1 MIEIR
6 FHGRGGQG
14 AVTASEFLAKAAFN
28 EGNDVQAFPMYGVE
42 RRGAPVTAFTRIDS
56 KAVRNKAQI
65 HEPDVVI
72 VMDMALLDA
81 VDVTAGLK
89 TEGKVIL
96 NTGKS
101 PEEMKK
107 TLGVDNPVYTVDAS
121 SIAVQH
127 RLGSKVAPIVNTA
140 ILGAVVKATGMVKI
154 KSLIDVVKE
163 NAPAKKEENAKATEQ
178 AYNEVR
184 GEKIE

>member
-14 AVTASEFLAKAAFN
+14 AVTASELLARAAFN
-28 EGNDVQAFPMYGVE
+28 EGKDVQSFPMYGVE

-65 HEPDVVI
+65 HEPDIVI

-89 TEGKVIL
+89 PGGKVIL

-101 PEEMKK
+101 PDEID
-107 TLGVDNPVYTVDAS
+107 LGIDNPVYTVDAS
-121 SIAVQH
+121 SIAVKH

-140 ILGAVVKATGMVKI
+140 ILGAIVGATGVVKIET
-154 KSLIDVVKE
+154 LLEVVRNK
-163 NAPAKKEENAKATEQ
+163 APAKKEENAMATKQ
-178 AYNEVR
+178 AYEEVR
-184 GEKIE
+184 GDDIE

>member
-14 AVTASEFLAKAAFN
+14 AVTASEFLARAAFN

-89 TEGKVIL
+89 PGGKVIL

-101 PEEMKK
+101 PGEMKEK
-107 TLGVDNPVYTVDAS
+107 LGLDNSVYTVDAN
-121 SIAVQH
+121 SIAVRH
-127 RLGSKVAPIVNTA
+127 HLGSKVAPIVNTA
-140 ILGAVVKATGMVKI
+140 ILGAVVKATGIVKI
-154 KSLIDVVKE
+154 ETLMAVVRE
-163 NAPAKKEENAKATEQ
+163 NAPAKKEENAKATEE
-178 AYNEVR
+178 AYEEVK
-184 GEKIE
+184 GE

>member
-14 AVTASEFLAKAAFN
+14 AVTASEFLARAAFE

-89 TEGKVIL
+89 PDGKVIL
-96 NTGKS
+96 NTAKS
-101 PEEMKK
+101 PDEID
-107 TLGVDNPVYTVDAS
+107 LGVDNLIYSVDAS
-121 SIAVQH
+121 GIAVEN

-140 ILGAVVKATGMVKI
+140 ILGAVVRATGMVNI
-154 KSLIDVVKE
+154 DTVMDVVLK
-163 NAPAKKEENAKATEQ
+163 NAPAKKEENVKATKQ
-178 AYNEVR
+178 AYDQVR
-184 GEKIE
+184 GEDIE

>member
-14 AVTASEFLAKAAFN
+14 AVTASEFLARAAFE

-81 VDVTAGLK
+81 VDVTAGL
-89 TEGKVIL
+89 TSEGKVIL
-96 NTGKS
+96 NTEKA
-101 PEEMKK
+101 PEEID
-107 TLGVDNPVYTVDAS
+107 LGVDNPIYTVDAS
-121 SIAVQH
+121 KIAVENH
-127 RLGSKVAPIVNTA
+127 LGSKVAPIVNTA

-154 KSLIDVVKE
+154 DTLMDVVRE
-163 NAPAKKEENAKATEQ
+163 NAPAKKKENEEATKQ
-178 AYNEVR
+178 AYEEVR
-184 GEKIE
+184 GGDLE